1 MRSRNLKTHNKIII
15 GGINKLKMMTG
26 LVDDSVGTDVGYT
39 INLAM
44 EEIDEDVTVAMGN
57 LKKMV
62 SPGKFSIF

>member
-1 MRSRNLKTHNKIII
+1 
-15 GGINKLKMMTG
+15 MMTG

>member
-62 SPGKFSIF
+62 SPGAFSIF